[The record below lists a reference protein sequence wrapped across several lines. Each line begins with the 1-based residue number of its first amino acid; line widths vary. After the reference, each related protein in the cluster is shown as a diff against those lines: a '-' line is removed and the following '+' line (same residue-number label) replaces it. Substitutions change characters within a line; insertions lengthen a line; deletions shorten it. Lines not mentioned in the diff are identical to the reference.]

1 MKGRSLSF
9 FTFFYTSIS
18 FSMVLRS
25 SAADTITP
33 NQSLVD
39 GMTLVSTGQSFELGF
54 FSPGYSNSR
63 YLGIWYKKFPNTI
76 ASVANREKPI
86 TDRYGVL
93 SIDSDGNL
101 ILLDQTKKTIW
112 SSISSRLPKNPVA
125 QLLESGNFVL
135 RDTSDVNPENHL
147 WQSFDFPC
155 DTQLPGMKMGWNLK
169 TGQDWYV
176 TSWRNASDP
185 SPGDFTYRIDKAGL
199 PQIVLRKGSEKK
211 YRTGRW
217 NGVRFSGT
225 AVMTN
230 QAFKT
235 SFVYNEDESYYLYEL
250 KDNLSIT
257 RLSLLQ
263 NDLCNNYG
271 HCGANGFCRIGNT
284 PICECLDGF
293 VPTSQNE
300 WEFLNWT
307 SGCIRRTPL
316 DCQKGEGFIE
326 VKGVKLPDLLDF
338 WVNKRM
344 TLKEC
349 RAECLKNCSCTAYG
363 NSNISKG
370 GGGCLMW
377 FGNLIDLILVVA
389 SSAAGVILGLVLRF
403 IVWKK
408 KVKVGKHIS
417 APLLIIHLKK
427 KTICLI

>member
-1 MKGRSLSF
+1 ML
-9 FTFFYTSIS
+9 
-18 FSMVLRS
+18 LRS
-25 SAADTITP
+25 STAADTITP

-39 GMTLVSTGQSFELGF
+39 GMTLVSTAQSFELGF
-54 FSPGYSNSR
+54 FSPGDSNSR

-76 ASVANREKPI
+76 VWVANREKPI

-93 SIDSDGNL
+93 SIDSDGYL
-101 ILLDQTKKTIW
+101 ILLDQTKRTIW

-135 RDTSDVNPENHL
+135 RDASDVNSENYL

-155 DTQLPGMKMGWNLK
+155 DTTLPGMKMGWNLK

-185 SPGDFTYRIDKAGL
+185 SPGDFTYRIDKVGL

-211 YRTGRW
+211 YRTGTW
-217 NGVRFSGT
+217 NGLRFSGT

-235 SFVYNEDESYYLYEL
+235 SFVYNEDEAYYLYEL

-257 RLSLLQ
+257 RLTLNELGSINRFVLSESSTEWAIMYTVQ
-263 NDLCNNYG
+263 NDLCDNYG

-293 VPTSQNE
+293 VPKSQNE

-307 SGCIRRTPL
+307 SGCIRSTPL

-338 WVNKRM
+338 WVNKRT
-344 TLKEC
+344 TLREC
-349 RAECLKNCSCTAYG
+349 RAECLKNCSCTAYA

-370 GGGCLMW
+370 GSGCLMW
-377 FGNLIDLILVVA
+377 FGNLIDVREFHAEESEQTVYVRMPA
-389 SSAAGVILGLVLRF
+389 SELG
-403 IVWKK
+403 
-408 KVKVGKHIS
+408 
-417 APLLIIHLKK
+417 
-427 KTICLI
+427 ICAFCS